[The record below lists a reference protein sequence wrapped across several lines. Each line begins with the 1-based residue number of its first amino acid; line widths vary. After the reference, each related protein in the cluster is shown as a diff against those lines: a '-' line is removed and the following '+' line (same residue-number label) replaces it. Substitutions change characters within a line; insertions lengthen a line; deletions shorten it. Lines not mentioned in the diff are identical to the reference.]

1 MGPVTDTQTAP
12 ANGAHRHSDGLD
24 QRGATEVERR
34 GQGDQ
39 VIGGD
44 GHEVG
49 GTAIDVDPDE
59 AEPLANLGAVAAAS
73 PTSAARKQRVDEHRC
88 AGLEIRG
95 RTCQAA
101 DYLMAKHEARVG
113 TGVLAMGDVEVSAAD
128 THVSWLDQYP
138 ARRMYRR
145 GHLRRLDQV
154 SPSPNQCLH
163 SLSPT
168 FMFLD
173 RCEDFTHGSPR
184 LLGPQGTPRVAG
196 ETSVDVAL

>member
-1 MGPVTDTQTAP
+1 VARTVEDDIGRLILGRIVDYVETEGGGSLRPLRRRLTEGDRRSTSQASTRGHEQTDRPRPDNMGPVTDTQTAP
-12 ANGAHRHSDGLD
+12 ANAAYRHGDRLD

-88 AGLEIRG
+88 ASLEIRG

-101 DYLMAKHEARVG
+101 DYLMAEHQARAG
-113 TGVLAMGDVEVSAAD
+113 TGVLALGDVEVSAAD
-128 THVSWLDQYP
+128 AHVSWLDQYP
-138 ARRMYRR
+138 ARRM
-145 GHLRRLDQV
+145 
-154 SPSPNQCLH
+154 
-163 SLSPT
+163 
-168 FMFLD
+168 
-173 RCEDFTHGSPR
+173 
-184 LLGPQGTPRVAG
+184 
-196 ETSVDVAL
+196 